1 MRVAGDQKIVVSKVY
16 QLKIFEQIVT
26 VSYLKKQPPK
36 SMPEG
41 LHLS

>member
-16 QLKIFEQIVT
+16 HLKIFEQIVT

-36 SMPEG
+36 VICKKRYF
-41 LHLS
+41 